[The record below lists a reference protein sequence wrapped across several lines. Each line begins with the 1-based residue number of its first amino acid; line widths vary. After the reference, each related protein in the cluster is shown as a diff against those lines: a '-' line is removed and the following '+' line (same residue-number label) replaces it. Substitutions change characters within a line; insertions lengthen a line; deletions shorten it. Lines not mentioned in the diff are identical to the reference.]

1 MYGFEESRN
10 NYKILGMHT
19 DLNWEIPD
27 ENQHYLG
34 CSFIWNNKMIL
45 TGGRGGPGGYKVY
58 RHVSEVYD
66 CGIKALEI
74 TLPIEFESFV
84 E

>member
-1 MYGFEESRN
+1 
-10 NYKILGMHT
+10 
-19 DLNWEIPD
+19 
-27 ENQHYLG
+27 
-34 CSFIWNNKMIL
+34 MIL